1 MRRGARSGK
10 VLPEPVV
17 TLRDGRSVT
26 GKVPMTAVGEIV
38 LVADSAAYG
47 AAYGADVGI
56 ATHLARLVDGSRSCS
71 APVAGWQL
79 QLPNETKSPRRGHPA
94 RVEIADRSA
103 DG

>member
-47 AAYGADVGI
+47 ADVGI

-71 APVAGWQL
+71 ARVAGWQL
-79 QLPNETKSPRRGHPA
+79 QLPNETNSPRRGHPA
-94 RVEIADRSA
+94 RVETTDRPA
-103 DG
+103 GG